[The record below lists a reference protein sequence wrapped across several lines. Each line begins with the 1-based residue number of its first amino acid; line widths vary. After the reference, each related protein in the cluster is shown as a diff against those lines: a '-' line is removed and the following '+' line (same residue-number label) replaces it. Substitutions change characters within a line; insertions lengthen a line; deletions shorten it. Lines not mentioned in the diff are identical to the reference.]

1 MKKDPVPAAR
11 ILLVDDNAR
20 GLTARKMILAD
31 HGYGVETA
39 LSGEEA
45 WEIFQKHHFDVVVTD
60 LRMGGIDG
68 VELIRRIRA
77 TDAPARIILLSGFIE
92 CLGLTEES
100 TGADELITKSNKE
113 VPELLRAIRK
123 LAARPRRRK
132 PASQRGGDGNSQ
144 AASAAP
150 VMAARVRHWRLRLA
164 IAGSCSPALPRLQ
177 KNAGQPP
184 QAPKS
189 VPLRLPIRPSRRDG

>member
-1 MKKDPVPAAR
+1 MRKDPVAAAR

-45 WEIFQKHHFDVVVTD
+45 WEIFQEHRFDVVVTD

-68 VELIRRIRA
+68 VELIRRIRS
-77 TDAPARIILLSGFIE
+77 TDVPARIILLSGFID
-92 CLGLTEES
+92 CLGLTAES
-100 TGADELITKSNKE
+100 SGADELINKSNKE

-123 LAARPRRRK
+123 LAASPRRRK
-132 PASQRGGDGNSQ
+132 PGSQRGPGGKSQ
-144 AASAAP
+144 AKSA
-150 VMAARVRHWRLRLA
+150 
-164 IAGSCSPALPRLQ
+164 G
-177 KNAGQPP
+177 
-184 QAPKS
+184 
-189 VPLRLPIRPSRRDG
+189 

>member
-1 MKKDPVPAAR
+1 MKNDALPTAR

-45 WEIFQKHHFDVVVTD
+45 WEIFQKQQFDIVVTD

-77 TDAPARIILLSGFIE
+77 KDAQARFVLLSGFVD
-92 CLGLTEES
+92 CLGLTAES
-100 TGADELITKSNKE
+100 TGADELINKSNKE
-113 VPELLRAIRK
+113 VPELLRAIKK
-123 LAARPRRRK
+123 LATPRRKK
-132 PASQRGGDGNSQ
+132 PSSHDGGS
-144 AASAAP
+144 
-150 VMAARVRHWRLRLA
+150 
-164 IAGSCSPALPRLQ
+164 
-177 KNAGQPP
+177 
-184 QAPKS
+184 
-189 VPLRLPIRPSRRDG
+189 